1 MSKIPERI
9 MFLHPGIYSS
19 DKFRVKHII
28 LKPSNLPSS
37 KNYYTSGDSITW
49 NIGGAPNQFIV
60 PESAHLCFQACVSPT
75 DVIDALKADPHST
88 AGGGY
93 AGYTPYGLPRIDYGL
108 PFFDQI
114 NVTLDSSRNIVNING
129 ASLCKAY
136 LNGRIA
142 CSATSFTVEPTDFID
157 GDCGIASGDKC
168 SASGPACGCGFLSNT
183 RRVLGYSGMYR
194 NRTKAGADNAN
205 DNTRFGIA
213 SGAVNYKVPLSLF
226 TGLLDP
232 YASSYLPIGMLAQSS
247 ASGVSLQLRLTS
259 KENCIVD
266 SKTAKSLNPVVWWND
281 GKKHG
286 LIRTANTQTA
296 PDGTLSNVAYNPGDA
311 ITAATYYAV
320 PAAFANADEA
330 HAEMERF
337 YTYLNDAPTSMPI
350 TDGVGAKV
358 ASCFFSIFEPVLVYK
373 VVEVLDENL
382 LNLMRASFN
391 GQNVENIEL
400 GGQMLSVPR
409 LLNIKYR
416 SFNLNQRLLP
426 TGVTSVTF
434 NISCTEPSLVANMIR
449 IAPQS
454 DEGLASSETKAIEP
468 ANVFITKYQVKIGN
482 SVYPL
487 TPVETV
493 RRSKPPT
500 VPNGLDIPGTT
511 TELLKAFTAGAENQ
525 MSAIQEDAR
534 QIFSP
539 WYDVDNSDNL
549 EDLTMSNTPALIPA
563 VLSTVGKGFRQ
574 IKPKMIS
581 FQNHSSYEHE
591 RLDNSA
597 TGIDMRGIG
606 SYNLELEI
614 WEESTGELKPPT
626 VNYNVFIVDAV
637 DAILSVKRN
646 AVDPSYQYAVY

>member
-19 DKFRVKHII
+19 DKFRVKHVI
-28 LKPSNLPSS
+28 LKPANLPSS
-37 KNYYTSGDSITW
+37 QNYYTSGDSITW
-49 NIGGAPNQFIV
+49 NLGGAPNQFIV

-75 DVIDALKADPHST
+75 DVIDALKASPHTS

-136 LNGRIA
+136 LNGRIG
-142 CSATSFTVEPTDFID
+142 CCATSFTVEPSDFLD
-157 GDCGIASGDKC
+157 SDYGIASVDKC
-168 SASGPACGCGFLSNT
+168 SASGPASGCGFLSNT

-194 NRTKAGADNAN
+194 NRTIAGADGNN
-205 DNTRFGIA
+205 DNTRFGVG

-247 ASGVSLQLRLTS
+247 ASGLSLQLRLTS
-259 KENCIVD
+259 KENCLVD
-266 SKTAKSLNPVVWWND
+266 SKVATSLNPKVWNN
-281 GKKHG
+281 GAGAHG
-286 LIRTANTQTA
+286 LMRTANTQSA
-296 PDGTLSNVAYNPGDA
+296 PDGVLSDS
-311 ITAATYYAV
+311 I
-320 PAAFANADEA
+320 FASGNSVDSNKYFAPIA
-330 HAEMERF
+330 NGA
-337 YTYLNDAPTSMPI
+337 DAPTIVTHLQLLEEYLNKTPTSVKI
-350 TDGVGAKV
+350 TDGLGAKL
-358 ASCFFSIFEPVLVYK
+358 ASCFFAVLEPVLVYK

-426 TGVTSVTF
+426 AGVTSVTF

-454 DEGLASSETKAIEP
+454 DEGATTSETKAVEP

-500 VPNGLDIPGTT
+500 ANGLDITGVSK
-511 TELLKAFTAGAENQ
+511 ESLKAFTAGAENQ
-525 MSAIQEDAR
+525 ISAIQEDAR

-539 WYDVDNSDNL
+539 WYDVDNSDNI
-549 EDLTMSNTPALIPA
+549 EDLTMSSAPTLIPA
-563 VLSTVGKGFRQ
+563 VMSDASKSFRQ

-614 WEESTGELKPPT
+614 WEEATGELKPPT

-646 AVDPSYQYAVY
+646 AVDPSYQYAVF